1 MMTQKNRPIQPRK
14 MTTKMTIRMMMMMT
28 INPTKSMT
36 KIAKSKLIL
45 KNRMMMGRVM
55 K

>member
-1 MMTQKNRPIQPRK
+1 MMTQKIRPIQPR
-14 MTTKMTIRMMMMMT
+14 KMTIRMMMMMT

-45 KNRMMMGRVM
+45 KNKTMMERVM